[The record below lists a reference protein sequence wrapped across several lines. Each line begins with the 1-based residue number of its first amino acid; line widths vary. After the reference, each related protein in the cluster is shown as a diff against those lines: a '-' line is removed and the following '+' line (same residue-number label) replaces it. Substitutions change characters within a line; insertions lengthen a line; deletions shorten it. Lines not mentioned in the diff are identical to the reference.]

1 MKSFKEFAENFGH
14 YPAQV
19 DPKKDKTKGDWV
31 TGDPDKPIMIN
42 PNDVAG
48 SIKKANQAVNRERGT
63 DNPYFEMGESYDPS
77 IYMVE
82 KLSVS
87 DGQQAWIDDFL
98 KSDAPQFKG
107 KSKEEI
113 VKMAVAA
120 FNAAKQDEN
129 YVSHAQRKA
138 VWANRADGGKGHPD
152 KKKKNEEVA
161 VNSTGPAV
169 DMNPTGKPKKFND
182 GRSKYD
188 INKMF
193 RRNGG

>member
-1 MKSFKEFAENFGH
+1 MKSFKEF
-14 YPAQV
+14 
-19 DPKKDKTKGDWV
+19 
-31 TGDPDKPIMIN
+31 I
-42 PNDVAG
+42 
-48 SIKKANQAVNRERGT
+48 
-63 DNPYFEMGESYDPS
+63 
-77 IYMVE
+77 VE

-120 FNAAKQDEN
+120 FNSAKQDEN

-152 KKKKNEEVA
+152 KKKKESVDEEAPANAVA
-161 VNSTGPAV
+161 HGGV
-169 DMNPTGKPKKFND
+169 DMNPTDKPKKYND

-188 INKMF
+188 MNKMF
-193 RRNGG
+193 RRANGAK

>member
-1 MKSFKEFAENFGH
+1 MKSFKEF
-14 YPAQV
+14 
-19 DPKKDKTKGDWV
+19 
-31 TGDPDKPIMIN
+31 
-42 PNDVAG
+42 
-48 SIKKANQAVNRERGT
+48 
-63 DNPYFEMGESYDPS
+63 
-77 IYMVE
+77 MVE

-120 FNAAKQDEN
+120 FNSAKQ
-129 YVSHAQRKA
+129 
-138 VWANRADGGKGHPD
+138 
-152 KKKKNEEVA
+152 NEEVA

-188 INKMF
+188 VNKMF

>member
-1 MKSFKEFAENFGH
+1 MKSFKEF
-14 YPAQV
+14 
-19 DPKKDKTKGDWV
+19 
-31 TGDPDKPIMIN
+31 
-42 PNDVAG
+42 
-48 SIKKANQAVNRERGT
+48 
-63 DNPYFEMGESYDPS
+63 
-77 IYMVE
+77 MVE